1 MMSFYAKN
9 NVNYVYVFLCI
20 LLGVLISGCTPLTK
34 VWPDTSLPAY
44 SALKTSSQPKS
55 IFVFFDG
62 TGNDPETPT
71 NVWRLYELME
81 NQKDPLTIG
90 FYVEGVGANKGL
102 AIREVLGLGMEN
114 RIKKG
119 YSFITKNYKPGD
131 KIYIFGFSRGAL
143 EARSLAGL
151 IAYSGLPKISDED
164 VNHLEKIAN
173 KILERTKD
181 KNDSDYEK
189 KWEDWTPGDPPLLA
203 DEIRNK
209 LGLEVQ
215 NAEVTFLGIWDTV
228 PGSFFLNYNICK
240 EKKNRKD
247 GDRYK
252 TDSYPAIR
260 NIIHAVSID
269 EKRSKFQPILACP
282 PINNTNATK
291 INELWFPGA
300 HADVGGGYKNPDPKK
315 YPNVSSNDLPNIS
328 LNWMIGMLHESYRFK
343 EGKPTYYLDK
353 GEQVSLLPEKIDG
366 LAHWSYGD
374 FPGNLGSNCID
385 RKQQLEELNDPTLK
399 KLKILNHPSYEER
412 LKLGH
417 APIEKGRE
425 VEISKYPLACPKD

>member
-9 NVNYVYVFLCI
+9 NANHIYVFLCI
-20 LLGVLISGCTPLTK
+20 LLGVLISGCAPLTK
-34 VWPDTSLPAY
+34 VWPDTSSPAY
-44 SALKTSSQPKS
+44 SALKTSNQPKS
-55 IFVFFDG
+55 IFVFLDG
-62 TGNDPETPT
+62 TGNDPEAPT
-71 NVWRLYELME
+71 NVWRLYELLE
-81 NQKDPLTIG
+81 NQNDPLTIG
-90 FYVEGVGANKGL
+90 FYVAGVGANKGPT
-102 AIREVLGLGMEN
+102 AIRQLLGIGMEN

-151 IAYSGLPKISDED
+151 IAYSGIPKVSGED
-164 VNHLEKIAN
+164 INHLEKIAN
-173 KILERTKD
+173 KILEHTKD
-181 KNDSDYEK
+181 KNDSDYEN
-189 KWEDWTPGDPPLLA
+189 KWGDWNPGDPPLLA
-203 DEIRNK
+203 DEIKNK

-215 NAEVTFLGIWDTV
+215 SAEVAFLGIWDTV

-260 NIIHAVSID
+260 NIVHAVSID

-300 HADVGGGYKNPDPKK
+300 HADVGGGYKSPDPK
-315 YPNVSSNDLPNIS
+315 
-328 LNWMIGMLHESYRFK
+328 
-343 EGKPTYYLDK
+343 
-353 GEQVSLLPEKIDG
+353 
-366 LAHWSYGD
+366 
-374 FPGNLGSNCID
+374 
-385 RKQQLEELNDPTLK
+385 
-399 KLKILNHPSYEER
+399 
-412 LKLGH
+412 
-417 APIEKGRE
+417 
-425 VEISKYPLACPKD
+425 